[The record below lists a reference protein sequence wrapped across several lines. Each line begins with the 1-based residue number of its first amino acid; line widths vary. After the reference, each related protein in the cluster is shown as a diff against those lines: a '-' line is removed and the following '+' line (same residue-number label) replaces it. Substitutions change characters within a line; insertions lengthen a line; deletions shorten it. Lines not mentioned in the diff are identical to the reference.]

1 LVCSASFRYSTS
13 DTELS
18 DLREDEVEGYVR
30 VTETPMKW
38 LNQPPNGNGNGN
50 GPVTGDGEDGA
61 GGGNMEE
68 DSKKDEAGEGEEGD
82 DEDNDEDEDENIIGD
97 MSPLS
102 PTVGRGE
109 RGERGT
115 WENDIRGQKAVRK
128 KSSTGRVLMN
138 ISNDEARAY
147 GHRRSIARTRAT
159 RRSSEGRGEAHGA
172 HPELWRARLR
182 GKHHLLARAAVYAHC
197 MQVQDTEQD
206 LADAEMKAGG
216 DKRTDHIGDMY
227 MHTRLMVG
235 DDAPLLNF
243 GWGVFLYLRDGDS
256 EEVHELIK
264 TCHAADQKG
273 TSPGAAAQ
281 AVSSFFFH
289 ALREDPKNGRKCL
302 NCAIFTQIVD
312 GDMELAERLFNR
324 AVHLDAG
331 DKVLMKRAD
340 TFIQHYMQQIKA
352 GNFSRRMLCHTT
364 TTKVGNVL
372 FDLEIF
378 RRGHNYCIHGY
389 LALAAGRAAAA
400 QALAAKDDEGGRD
413 QAGRRGTKLAPKSH
427 KKGKKGEVKA
437 KRYVRVVAEKEL
449 RALLRMADRPELI
462 KPSNRPLLMR
472 TIISMLT
479 FTKAEE
485 PVEVDMK
492 EVVLDGGFAARRA
505 AGGAGGADEEKE
517 VEALEKD
524 AAVVVS
530 RHLVDGTRGQTGVV
544 KKVRKDGAYD
554 IRLTTKTGTHTRKV
568 IRRVQRAALYLP
580 GEPNPDDG
588 ESSEDDGSDDGG
600 GEDGVAE
607 GNVGG
612 KAVRGGATNPNKS
625 AQQMRSADFV
635 QRKEMVFD
643 LRFKQVRS
651 QGSVYL
657 PV

>member
-1 LVCSASFRYSTS
+1 MCLVCVCAFGLFFSFRYSTS

-18 DLREDEVEGYVR
+18 DLHEDEVEGYVR

-38 LNQPPNGNGNGN
+38 LNGNGNGN
-50 GPVTGDGEDGA
+50 GPVTGDGEE
-61 GGGNMEE
+61 GGGGGKVEE
-68 DSKKDEAGEGEEGD
+68 DSKKEEAGEGEEGD
-82 DEDNDEDEDENIIGD
+82 DEDENEGENIIGV

-147 GHRRSIARTRAT
+147 GHRRSIACTRAA

-227 MHTRLMVG
+227 THTRLMVG

-352 GNFSRRMLCHTT
+352 GNFSRRMRCHTT

-378 RRGHNYCIHGY
+378 RRGHNYCVHGY

-400 QALAAKDDEGGRD
+400 QALAAKDDEGERD
-413 QAGRRGTKLAPKSH
+413 QAGRRGTKLAPKSQT
-427 KKGKKGEVKA
+427 KGKKGEVKA

-462 KPSNRPLLMR
+462 KPSNRPLLLR

-485 PVEVDMK
+485 PVGVEMK

-505 AGGAGGADEEKE
+505 AGGAGGADGADEEKE
-517 VEALEKD
+517 VEALKKD

-530 RHLVDGTRGQTGVV
+530 RHLVDGRRGQNGVV

-588 ESSEDDGSDDGG
+588 ESSED
-600 GEDGVAE
+600 EDGAAE
-607 GNVGG
+607 GKVDG
-612 KAVRGGATNPNKS
+612 KAGRGNPNKS
-625 AQQMRSADFV
+625 AQQLRSPDFV

-643 LRFKQVRS
+643 LRFKQVRLGPLS
-651 QGSVYL
+651 L
-657 PV
+657 FTF